1 MTEEEK
7 RAKKKTRNKAHYEAN
22 SDKAKARDKAYYEAN
37 LDKAKACRKA
47 YREANSDKEKARSK
61 AYREANPDKVKAYH
75 KAFRQANPDKVK
87 ARRKAISDMLN
98 AATAKRRAK
107 KLHATPSWLTNQD
120 LEHIKFFYSLAK
132 DMESLTGAKYHVD
145 HIVPLQGR
153 NVSGLH
159 VPWNLQVITATNNLS
174 KSNKVQ

>member
-1 MTEEEK
+1 MKVFMTEEEK
-7 RAKKKTRNKAHYEAN
+7 RAKKTRSKAHYEAN
-22 SDKAKARDKAYYEAN
+22 SDKEKARHKAYYEAN

-47 YREANSDKEKARSK
+47 YREANSDKAKAHSK
-61 AYREANPDKVKAYH
+61 AYREANPDKVKAY
-75 KAFRQANPDKVK
+75 
-87 ARRKAISDMLN
+87 RKAISDKRN
-98 AATAKRRAK
+98 AANGKRRAK
-107 KLHATPSWLTNQD
+107 KFHATPSWLTNQD

-132 DMESLTGAKYHVD
+132 DMESLTGTKYHVD

>member
-7 RAKKKTRNKAHYEAN
+7 RAKKTRSKAHYEAN
-22 SDKAKARDKAYYEAN
+22 SDKEKARHKAYYEAN

-47 YREANSDKEKARSK
+47 YREAN
-61 AYREANPDKVKAYH
+61 PDKVKAY
-75 KAFRQANPDKVK
+75 
-87 ARRKAISDMLN
+87 RKAISDKRN
-98 AATAKRRAK
+98 AANGKRRAK
-107 KLHATPSWLTNQD
+107 KFHATPSWLTNQD

-132 DMESLTGAKYHVD
+132 DMESLTGTKYHVD